1 MHVQG
6 SSHGAR
12 LPDDRYLFYV
22 RHEGRQNPGTVAVFE
37 SGLGGTRSY
46 WAATQQLLAGE
57 LTTVAY
63 DRAGLGRSSPTQHY
77 SLPHRA
83 ADLTALL
90 DHVLR
95 PGQKAILVGHSWGG
109 PIIRV
114 AAAARPARIA
124 GLILVDPTDEAC
136 DLYFSKAARRLERL
150 GLLLSVPMA
159 ITGLNRLGARTF
171 LSRFPDEAAA
181 DMRAEAFTVAAARA
195 YRGELRTLSRDLA
208 SLKQTRPDPKAS
220 SPPSSPPPSPHP
232 ASTRAESPRCRPPT
246 GSAPRR
252 PARDMCSPTGRAT
265 SSLCSNLRS
274 SSTRSGARPKP
285 SRLTALSERT
295 RVPGRPP
302 ASAQL
307 SSNA

>member
-208 SLKQTRPDPKAS
+208 SLKQTRPDPEGFVTTIISAAQ
-220 SPPSSPPPSPHP
+220 PSPGINESRVAALQAAHRV
-232 ASTRAESPRCRPPT
+232 RAEAT
-246 GSAPRR
+246 G
-252 PARDMCSPTGRAT
+252 ARHVLAH
-265 SSLCSNLRS
+265 
-274 SSTRSGARPKP
+274 RSGHLVPLLEPQVIVDEIR
-285 SRLTALSERT
+285 RTAET
-295 RVPGRPP
+295 QPTHGTF
-302 ASAQL
+302 
-307 SSNA
+307 